1 MMILIACDCE
11 VEALA
16 RPGRT
21 HMRMCAHIR
30 VCVCTHTRV
39 GVPTGGG
46 EGEEEVGKVKEPSS

>member
-21 HMRMCAHIR
+21 H
-30 VCVCTHTRV
+30 TRV

-46 EGEEEVGKVKEPSS
+46 EGEEEVGAVKEPSS